1 MIESK
6 PIVLKNKIFYDNRG
20 YFREYFRK
28 NIYSK
33 KINASYLQDSF
44 SISKKNV
51 LRGLHYRTN
60 QQFQLITLVRGKI
73 FDVVVNINKK
83 SPNYGKV
90 FEYYLDENKYNQ
102 IILPKYYAHGFCVI
116 SEEAI
121 INYKTDKYYNPK
133 FEKGIIWNDK
143 KLNIN
148 WPISRPKISKRDRLF
163 GKFNDI

>member
-1 MIESK
+1 MTTFPAKHLNTWIGVRS
-6 PIVLKNKIFYDNRG
+6 
-20 YFREYFRK
+20 
-28 NIYSK
+28 NIWHSK
-33 KINASYLQDSF
+33 KVNASYVQDSF

-60 QQFQLITLVRGKI
+60 QQLQLITLVRGKI

-90 FEYYLDENKYNQ
+90 FEYYLDENKNNQ

-133 FEKGIIWNDK
+133 YEKGIIWNDK

-148 WPISRPKISKRDRLF
+148 WPISKPIISKRDRLF
-163 GKFNDI
+163 GNFNDI